1 VELIGKQVIQLPR
14 AQVWE
19 ALNDPEVLKQCIPGC
34 DQFVAS
40 GENEYDIVMT
50 AAVGPIKAKFKGKL
64 TLGDINPPE
73 SYTLTFDGSGG
84 AAGFGKGNASVVL
97 GDLPGQTELEYSV
110 QAKVGGRL
118 AQVGSRLI
126 DGVAKKMADEFFERF
141 KQRVEPEGAGE
152 GEASGAGA
160 SNNAAQP
167 TEDAASKGQ
176 AAGRDSGG
184 KQPSMQQRWIWYA
197 IAALIIVLVLGY
209 ST

>member
-1 VELIGKQVIQLPR
+1 
-14 AQVWE
+14 
-19 ALNDPEVLKQCIPGC
+19 
-34 DQFVAS
+34 
-40 GENEYDIVMT
+40 
-50 AAVGPIKAKFKGKL
+50 
-64 TLGDINPPE
+64 
-73 SYTLTFDGSGG
+73 
-84 AAGFGKGNASVVL
+84 
-97 GDLPGQTELEYSV
+97 
-110 QAKVGGRL
+110 
-118 AQVGSRLI
+118 
-126 DGVAKKMADEFFERF
+126 
-141 KQRVEPEGAGE
+141 